1 MVSVFRTKIHLLGA
15 VLAEMGNNMGE
26 KTRLKR
32 RPRPSVDKEGN
43 SLKGKTAIVT
53 GANRGIGKETVVGL
67 LQRGCRVILACR
79 DTGLGK
85 QAADELIA
93 KYPNGEVE
101 VMKLDLASFP
111 SVREFAREVN
121 QKESRI
127 DILVNNAGLITP
139 SSRVIKPENV
149 DGHEGLETITVVNY
163 LSGVLLT
170 TLLYDKIK
178 ATPDSKILCLSSNF
192 HLAVNKVDL
201 DDPSFKGDTVTY
213 ANAKLAFMAFVKKLA
228 TKALTDGI
236 RVYGIDPGVSPS
248 DFTRETSALQ
258 KFLFLLFRPWMRS
271 VADAA
276 NSTLVSTLVDDK
288 ETYQPDKFYFCDG
301 IQSRVNHALND
312 KQHVDEVWNKTKD
325 LLKTNFEI
333 SSQ

>member
-1 MVSVFRTKIHLLGA
+1 MHALGTG
-15 VLAEMGNNMGE
+15 LSEMGNNIGE
-26 KTRLKR
+26 KTFLKR
-32 RPRPSVDKEGN
+32 RPRPPVDKEGN

-53 GANRGIGKETVVGL
+53 GANRGIGKETVAGL

-85 QAADELIA
+85 EAADELIA

-111 SVREFAREVN
+111 SVREFVREVN

-127 DILVNNAGLITP
+127 DILVNNAGLMTP

-149 DGHEGLETITVVNY
+149 DGHEGLETTMVVNY
-163 LSGVLLT
+163 WSAVLLT

-178 ATPDSKILCLSSNF
+178 ATPDSKILCLSSSG
-192 HLAVNKVDL
+192 HLRINKVDL
-201 DDPSFKGDTVTY
+201 DDPSFKGDLPTY
-213 ANAKLAFMAFVKKLA
+213 ANSKLAFMAFVKKLA
-228 TKALTDGI
+228 PKALTDGV
-236 RVYGIDPGVSPS
+236 RVYGIDPGISPS
-248 DFTRETSALQ
+248 DFTQEFPVWQ
-258 KFLFLLFRPWMRS
+258 KVLIFLLVRPWMRS

-276 NSTLVSTLVDDK
+276 NSTLVSALVDDK

-301 IQSRVNHALND
+301 NHSQVNHALDD

-325 LLKTNFEI
+325 LLKIHFEV
-333 SSQ
+333 

>member
-1 MVSVFRTKIHLLGA
+1 MDTLITAFGELGK
-15 VLAEMGNNMGE
+15 NMGE

-32 RPRPSVDKEGN
+32 RPRPPVDKEGN

-53 GANRGIGKETVVGL
+53 GANRGIGKETVAGL

-85 QAADELIA
+85 EAADELIA

-101 VMKLDLASFP
+101 VMELDLASFP

-127 DILVNNAGLITP
+127 DILVNNAGLMTS

-149 DGHEGLETITVVNY
+149 DRHKGLEAMMVVNY
-163 LSGVLLT
+163 WSAVLLT

-178 ATPDSKILCLSSNF
+178 ATPDSKILCLSSSG
-192 HLAVNKVDL
+192 HLRINKVDL
-201 DDPSFKGDTVTY
+201 DDPSFKGDLPTY
-213 ANAKLAFMAFVKKLA
+213 ANSKLAFMAFVKKLA
-228 TKALTDGI
+228 PKALTDGV
-236 RVYGIDPGVSPS
+236 RVYGIDPGISPS
-248 DFTRETSALQ
+248 DFTQEFPVWQ
-258 KFLFLLFRPWMRS
+258 KVLIFLLVRPWMRS

-276 NSTLVSTLVDDK
+276 NSTLVSALLDDK

-301 IQSRVNHALND
+301 IHSRVNRALND

-325 LLKTNFEI
+325 LLKIHFEV
-333 SSQ
+333 